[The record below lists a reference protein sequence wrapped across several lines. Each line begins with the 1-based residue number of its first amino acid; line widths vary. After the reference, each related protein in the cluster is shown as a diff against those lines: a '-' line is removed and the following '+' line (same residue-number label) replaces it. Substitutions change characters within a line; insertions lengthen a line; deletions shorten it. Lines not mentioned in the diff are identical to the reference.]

1 MSFIICSLQTS
12 RFNKVILVALL
23 HNSNDVELLRLSS
36 YSIVGMEGHL
46 FKEYIR
52 SGSKKGS
59 KGSGDTEE
67 DAESK
72 ARRRRMNI
80 TLILETPDLISSAC
94 AMVLL

>member
-12 RFNKVILVALL
+12 RFNKGILVALL

-59 KGSGDTEE
+59 KGSGDTEGCREQGEKEE
-67 DAESK
+67 DEYYVD
-72 ARRRRMNI
+72 
-80 TLILETPDLISSAC
+80 T
-94 AMVLL
+94 